1 MPNLVDAIKGDCE
14 FDTVT
19 LPVARYRLTFRVTET
34 IHFPEY
40 AGSMIRGAFGRALRK
55 IACMTRQ
62 SDCKSCPL
70 YRSCPYTAI
79 FETPPPEGEALQ
91 KFSQIPN
98 AYVIEPP
105 AWGKRV
111 VEVGEELSFGLILF
125 GRARDQLAL
134 VIFALQR
141 AFKYDV
147 GHGKADLLTVY
158 RVGLK
163 AVDNCH
169 EQLVYMPTMERVV
182 AHDQTT
188 TLNTPLGDEV
198 TIRLI
203 TPMRIQKNGRPL
215 GPEAIT
221 PRAVLITL
229 IRRVT
234 LLSYYQNG
242 EPVELDFT
250 ALAKETD
257 SVAMVVDLGWKD
269 WTRYSSRQ
277 KQTMSLGGVIGTI
290 KFQHL
295 SPLLRVFLASGTLTH
310 IGKNASFGMGRYVI
324 ESRVC
329 NVV

>member
-105 AWGKRV
+105 VWGKRA
-111 VEVGEELSFGLILF
+111 VEVGEELTFGFILF

-134 VIFALQR
+134 VIYALQR
-141 AFKYDV
+141 AFHFDV
-147 GHGKADLLTVY
+147 GHGKADLLAVH
-158 RVGLK
+158 RVDLNTDGK
-163 AVDNCH
+163 TAD
-169 EQLVYMPTMERVV
+169 QLIYTREMERVA

-188 TLNTPLGDEV
+188 TLSIPKTDSV
-198 TIRLI
+198 TIRVM

-215 GPEAIT
+215 GPEDLT
-221 PRAVLITL
+221 PRAVLMTL

-234 LLSYYQNG
+234 LLSFYQNG
-242 EPVELDFT
+242 ESIELDYT
-250 ALAKETD
+250 ALARETD
-257 SVAMVVDLGWKD
+257 GVDMVVDMGWKD

-277 KQTMSLGGVIGTI
+277 KQTMSLGGVVGTI
-290 KFQHL
+290 KFKNL
-295 SPLLRVFLASGTLTH
+295 SPLMRIFLTVGTLTH
-310 IGKNASFGMGRYVI
+310 IGKNASFGMGQYVI
-324 ESRVC
+324 E
-329 NVV
+329 